1 MSATKHRVTP
11 AEKAMWTACINA
23 VQDEFLVDLD
33 YILHNHNCPQRSN
46 VRAFLIALARAYI
59 PTWPRHEIAK
69 RLGMKHGTHSWALTK
84 RVHAAVLAQRQVVV
98 PRMGAMAADVVWQNL
113 RNRLERQIN
122 ERTVAA

>member
-1 MSATKHRVTP
+1 MSATKHKPTP
-11 AEKAMWTACINA
+11 EERAVWTACINA
-23 VQDEFLVDLD
+23 VQDEFFVDLD
-33 YILHNHNCPQRSN
+33 YILHNHNDPQRSN

-59 PTWPRHEIAK
+59 PTWPRSQIAK

-98 PRMGAMAADVVWQNL
+98 PRMGAMAADVVWRNL
-113 RNRLERQIN
+113 RNRLENSIK